1 MLGDMAK
8 GGPSKAQRLAQIP
21 DLLRRKPRTTAELS
35 ERFGIPVRSIQRDL
49 EHLRKMGEGIEE
61 IKRGLYVLP
70 ETQATLNAVEALAV
84 HAAAR
89 LLYHHAPTRNTHY
102 QTALEK
108 LASMLPE
115 PARQISLDSLESVR
129 QRPRDDRTLELVA
142 RSWFEGKVLAF
153 EYRSATGSGQW
164 RKKELEV
171 YFIEVNRTNLALYAI
186 GYERGFHERI
196 LTFKLARMRN
206 LRLLNESFTIPEDF
220 DPRSY
225 LSNAWGIM
233 GSQTPTR
240 ISLRFSPSAAARIR
254 EGGYPNLREERTLED
269 GSVEVSITA
278 GADAEGLPLEVLSWV
293 LSWGS
298 MVEVLEPRA
307 LRKRWLEEIR
317 KMVQFDTPQA
327 AGLPAN

>member
-1 MLGDMAK
+1 MAK

-35 ERFGIPVRSIQRDL
+35 ERFGIPV
-49 EHLRKMGEGIEE
+49 RKMGEGIEE

-142 RSWFEGKVLAF
+142 RSWFEGRQPF
-153 EYRSATGSGQW
+153 
-164 RKKELEV
+164 
-171 YFIEVNRTNLALYAI
+171 
-186 GYERGFHERI
+186 
-196 LTFKLARMRN
+196 
-206 LRLLNESFTIPEDF
+206 
-220 DPRSY
+220 
-225 LSNAWGIM
+225 
-233 GSQTPTR
+233 
-240 ISLRFSPSAAARIR
+240 
-254 EGGYPNLREERTLED
+254 
-269 GSVEVSITA
+269 
-278 GADAEGLPLEVLSWV
+278 
-293 LSWGS
+293 
-298 MVEVLEPRA
+298 
-307 LRKRWLEEIR
+307 
-317 KMVQFDTPQA
+317 
-327 AGLPAN
+327 